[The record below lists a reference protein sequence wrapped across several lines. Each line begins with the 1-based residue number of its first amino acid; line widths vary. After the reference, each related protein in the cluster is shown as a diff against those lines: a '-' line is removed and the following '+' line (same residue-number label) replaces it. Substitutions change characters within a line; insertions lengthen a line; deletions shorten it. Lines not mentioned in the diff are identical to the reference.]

1 VTTAP
6 AAAAA
11 GSGRQRRFTAKRALE
26 MLQNL
31 PDTYSGSDESQT
43 DDDDDNSSVHFSQ
56 ASSEDD
62 DDNDDDEVASES
74 DAGGATSSVTVAGA
88 RLTEAADGQ
97 TVSKDG
103 TKWTVVTQTA
113 VTGRFQAQNVFT
125 GKPGPTAYS
134 RTITRPVDVFRLL
147 VDEGML
153 RHIKCCTVEYAHTK
167 QPTWDMTD
175 AELDTFI
182 GLLYLHGV
190 MNARNFP
197 LDLLWSDEYGCQ
209 AFRQSMSRN
218 RFRQIKTFMRF
229 DCRTTRS
236 ERIKDDK
243 FCMTSQVLS
252 RFVENSQKAYIPEVS
267 LTVDEQLFPTK
278 ARCRFTQFMPNKP
291 DKFGIKFWI
300 LAELN
305 SKYFFFFSYACHLP

>member
-1 VTTAP
+1 MTTAP

-103 TKWTVVTQTA
+103 TKWTVVTQIA
-113 VTGRFQAQNVFT
+113 VTGRFEAQNVFT
-125 GKPGPTAYS
+125 GKLGPTAYS
-134 RTITRPVDVFRLL
+134 RTITRPVDAFRLL

-153 RHIKCCTVEYAHTK
+153 RHIKCCKHSR
-167 QPTWDMTD
+167 
-175 AELDTFI
+175 I
-182 GLLYLHGV
+182 
-190 MNARNFP
+190 R
-197 LDLLWSDEYGCQ
+197 SD
-209 AFRQSMSRN
+209 
-218 RFRQIKTFMRF
+218 
-229 DCRTTRS
+229 
-236 ERIKDDK
+236 
-243 FCMTSQVLS
+243 
-252 RFVENSQKAYIPEVS
+252 KAANMGY
-267 LTVDEQLFPTK
+267 D
-278 ARCRFTQFMPNKP
+278 
-291 DKFGIKFWI
+291 
-300 LAELN
+300 
-305 SKYFFFFSYACHLP
+305 